1 MRGSSDFILIAG
13 PPGDNGRIGCVA
25 MVPQA
30 IEKCSPIRQSLC
42 PHHEGGNMTKDE
54 FCERAL
60 QELQRIES
68 GETKV
73 ELVAGDILAGKVE
86 YQTSSGWKI
95 VVFSDGD
102 VWDYVRTMIPPTE
115 QLFEIWPEK
124 EKDDCEGFRKIRAYH
139 PPAAQLKTTWGFL
152 S

>member
-1 MRGSSDFILIAG
+1 
-13 PPGDNGRIGCVA
+13 
-25 MVPQA
+25 
-30 IEKCSPIRQSLC
+30 
-42 PHHEGGNMTKDE
+42 MTREE
-54 FCERAL
+54 FCEAAFN
-60 QELQRIES
+60 ELKRIER
-68 GETKV
+68 GEAKV
-73 ELVAGDILAGKVE
+73 ELVAGDILEGKVE

-102 VWDYVRTMIPPTE
+102 VWDYVRAMIPPTKE
-115 QLFEIWPEK
+115 HVEIWPEK